1 MQPSGWLTPF
11 YPNRRCTCN
20 LFLGDDDPVLKGYVW
35 DMCVGID
42 YVWCEI
48 RQQSYEEP
56 ATKHPSGKIAQNCW
70 IKT

>member
-1 MQPSGWLTPF
+1 MSVDFRVLHLEEYLITV
-11 YPNRRCTCN
+11 N
-20 LFLGDDDPVLKGYVW
+20 LFLGDDDPVLKRYVW

>member
-1 MQPSGWLTPF
+1 MSVDFRVLHLEEYLITV
-11 YPNRRCTCN
+11 N
-20 LFLGDDDPVLKGYVW
+20 LFLGDDDPVLKRYVW

-56 ATKHPSGKIAQNCW
+56 STKHPSQKIAHNCW